1 MSREETYCVK
11 EKNLQ
16 KIIILLLKLLK
27 MEINMFKV
35 HA

>member
-1 MSREETYCVK
+1 MSREETIVLK
-11 EKNLQ
+11 KKNLQ

-35 HA
+35 HV